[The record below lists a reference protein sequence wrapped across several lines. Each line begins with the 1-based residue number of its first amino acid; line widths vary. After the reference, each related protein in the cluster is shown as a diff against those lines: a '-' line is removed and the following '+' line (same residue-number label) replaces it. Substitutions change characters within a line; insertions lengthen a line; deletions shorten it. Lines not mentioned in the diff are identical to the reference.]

1 MNLIELNNITMSFGQ
16 RIVLEDFNLTV
27 GENELIGIT
36 GPSGSGKSTILN
48 IMGLLLEPTSGQR
61 VHFGEE
67 NVKVNSRKALKMLRH
82 EIGYLFQNYALIDDE
97 TVEKN
102 LLYALRYSKSKDK
115 RKEIET
121 ALEKVG
127 LSGML
132 DQKVFTLSGGEQQRL
147 AVARLLVKPCR
158 VILADEPTGNLDDDN
173 QGVIVELFERLV
185 ELGKTVVVVT
195 HEKALLPYFDRVI
208 ELQHTTRIK

>member
-1 MNLIELNNITMSFGQ
+1 MNLIELEHITMGFGQ
-16 RIVLEDFNLTV
+16 RIVLDDFNLTV

-61 VHFGEE
+61 VHFGQE
-67 NVKVNSRKALKMLRH
+67 NVKVNSRKALKMLRY

-97 TVEKN
+97 TVQKN
-102 LLYALRYSKSKDK
+102 LLYALRYSKIKNK

-147 AVARLLVKPCR
+147 AVARLLIKPCR
-158 VILADEPTGNLDDDN
+158 VILADEPTGNLDEDN
-173 QGVIVELFERLV
+173 QGIIVDLFERLV
-185 ELGKTVVVVT
+185 ELGKTIIVVT
-195 HEKALLPYFDRVI
+195 HDKTLLPYFDRVI
-208 ELQHTTRIK
+208 EL